1 MTVLLACAVASWVLL
16 SRAGPDRPP
25 DATTPRLG
33 VGYYA
38 TGATLSGSGTDGR
51 FLYRVSA
58 ATVEQ
63 SPADRSIDLRDVA
76 VDYAPPERTPWTL
89 RSAAGRIPEG
99 DRLVTL
105 SGDVVAST
113 QPADRPPT
121 IIRTAQLQFDARTD
135 LATTDGA
142 VTIDYG
148 GSAVRAIGLRANLA
162 DESIELLSEVAGT
175 YVR

>member
-1 MTVLLACAVASWVLL
+1 MTVLLACAVASWFLF
-16 SRAGPDRPP
+16 SRAGSERPTQ
-25 DATTPRLG
+25 ATTPQLG

-38 TGATLSGSGTDGR
+38 TGARLSGSGTDGR

-58 ATVEQ
+58 TTVEQ
-63 SPADRSIDLRDVA
+63 SPADRSVQLRDVA
-76 VDYAPPERTPWTL
+76 VDYEPPLRTPWKL

-99 DRLVTL
+99 NRLMML

-113 QPADRPPT
+113 QPADRPAT
-121 IIRTAQLQFDARTD
+121 IIRTAELQFDARTD
-135 LATTDGA
+135 LATSDGE

-148 GSAVRAIGLRANLA
+148 GSEVRAIGLRANLA
-162 DESIELLSEVAGT
+162 DESVELLSEVSGT